1 MKNIALA
8 VSALSVA
15 GLLAG
20 CATPNTWGGLYADS
34 THAQKVTSN
43 TIGSKSGKAS
53 IKNIIGISSG
63 DASLAAAA
71 KSAGITKIATVDVH
85 VKNILGLYS
94 ETTLIVT
101 GE

>member
-20 CATPNTWGGLYADS
+20 CATPNTWGGLFADS

-43 TIGSKSGKAS
+43 TIGSKIGKAK
-53 IKNIIGISSG
+53 ITNIIGISSG
-63 DASLAAAA
+63 DAGLQAAA
-71 KSAGITKIATVDVH
+71 KNGEIKKVAT
-85 VKNILGLYS
+85 
-94 ETTLIVT
+94 
-101 GE
+101 